1 VNQKEYIASGILEAY
16 ALNDIS
22 ARERLEVEENLR
34 KYPELKA
41 ELDEIER
48 SMELLLMRAGKVPSP
63 AVRDLVIDSA
73 FGTSQPDEAIPIR
86 PFIALSY
93 WKYAT
98 AASLVIAVASSVLAI
113 VFWSNW
119 KRTET
124 DLNERI
130 ALSQQMAEDYN
141 TVNERLDKIES
152 DMQVYDHPSFKKV
165 ILKGMETA
173 PDAMATVYW
182 NPSSTEVYISLQNL
196 KALSSN
202 LQYQLWAIV
211 DGKPVDMGMFDGN
224 VAGLIKMKN
233 TDKAVAFAV
242 TVEPRGGKP
251 TPTMESM
258 MVMGKT

>member
-1 VNQKEYIASGILEAY
+1 
-16 ALNDIS
+16 
-22 ARERLEVEENLR
+22 
-34 KYPELKA
+34 
-41 ELDEIER
+41 
-48 SMELLLMRAGKVPSP
+48 
-63 AVRDLVIDSA
+63 
-73 FGTSQPDEAIPIR
+73 
-86 PFIALSY
+86 
-93 WKYAT
+93 
-98 AASLVIAVASSVLAI
+98 LVIAVASSVLAI

-130 ALSQQMAEDYN
+130 ALGQQMAEDYN
-141 TVNERLDKIES
+141 TVNQRLDKIES

-242 TVEPRGGKP
+242 TVEPRGGKQ